1 MSKTRIGFLYIAL
14 AWVLLLGACSMSQK
28 NTQPVPLLEEKVPHE
43 IENRFLWYALPYI
56 DTIYT
61 ITTDNRLSE
70 TEIQEQTASNM
81 QILKDFY
88 HTLQNT
94 YTENTDDF
102 DVFFQK
108 VVTPGEIA
116 RYYVHIYETGD
127 ILTDTTIP
135 DNRRSFSWFLSHY
148 TDIWNYS
155 DPDFESRIQKN
166 EKIPFSD
173 LPPEKKIE
181 VFAYMDW
188 WILLAT
194 LSLTEYTEPKTGRK
208 ETIDTKSH
216 MSQRQNDFLTIDLP
230 IAYPYLQEKNIQE
243 MNQYFAIGFLRIQ
256 KLLKEQLLLET
267 GEKTD
272 TEPSQE
278 IQ

>member
-1 MSKTRIGFLYIAL
+1 M
-14 AWVLLLGACSMSQK
+14 
-28 NTQPVPLLEEKVPHE
+28 
-43 IENRFLWYALPYI
+43 
-56 DTIYT
+56 
-61 ITTDNRLSE
+61 
-70 TEIQEQTASNM
+70 
-81 QILKDFY
+81 
-88 HTLQNT
+88 
-94 YTENTDDF
+94 
-102 DVFFQK
+102 
-108 VVTPGEIA
+108 
-116 RYYVHIYETGD
+116 
-127 ILTDTTIP
+127 
-135 DNRRSFSWFLSHY
+135 
-148 TDIWNYS
+148 
-155 DPDFESRIQKN
+155 
-166 EKIPFSD
+166 
-173 LPPEKKIE
+173 
-181 VFAYMDW
+181 
-188 WILLAT
+188 LAT